1 MENIK
6 TQGISLPKLGLG
18 TFRMQ
23 GDACRAAVESAL
35 ELGYR
40 HLDTAEMYGNEEAI
54 GAALAASKVARKDLH
69 VTTKVWN
76 ENLAPDAIRRA
87 FDASL
92 KKLRLDH
99 VDLYLVHWPARN
111 MNLPA
116 MFETLMKLKEEGR
129 TRAIGVANFNIAL
142 LKTVVEEIKAPIA
155 CNQVEYHVMLDQ
167 TPLRNYLTAK
177 SIPLV
182 AYCPLAQ
189 GRVASD
195 EALAAIGRKHNAS
208 AAQVALKWLLDQDGV
223 AAIPKASRAESQQA
237 NLDALKV
244 QLDDADRKA
253 IAALPKDKRCV
264 NPGLRRRGIDGDSRL
279 FRPPELKVFA
289 THAAVVQSILGRI
302 QGRSRKCVKPLS
314 FPMLARDWQSPAVA
328 GSILPLRC
336 RWRPTPSSTP
346 SSAPASPR
354 TMSKTAIS
362 AIARMARRISA
373 VRPRCWPACR
383 SRPPAFPSTASARRA
398 CRPSRWPPTRSA
410 RTAPIA
416 SSPAASKASRSPAA
430 ARPRN

>member
-1 MENIK
+1 MASRFRRHWHFQGEFMDHLQ
-6 TQGISLPKLGLG
+6 TQGISLPRLGLG

-35 ELGYR
+35 ALGYR
-40 HLDTAEMYGNEEAI
+40 HIDTAEMYGNEDAI
-54 GAALAASKVARKDLH
+54 GAAMASSRVARGDLH
-69 VTTKVWN
+69 ITTKVWN
-76 ENLAPDAIRRA
+76 ENLSPDAIRRA

-92 KKLRLDH
+92 KKLRLDQ
-99 VDLYLVHWPARN
+99 VDLYLVHWPAKN

-116 MFETLMKLKEEGR
+116 MFETLIKLKGEGR

-155 CNQVEYHVMLDQ
+155 CDQVEYHIMLDQ
-167 TPLRNYLTAK
+167 TPLRKYLAAK

-244 QLDDADRKA
+244 TLDDADRKA
-253 IAALPKDKRCV
+253 IAALPKNKRCV
-264 NPGLRRRGIDGDSRL
+264 NPG
-279 FRPPELKVFA
+279 F
-289 THAAVVQSILGRI
+289 
-302 QGRSRKCVKPLS
+302 
-314 FPMLARDWQSPAVA
+314 
-328 GSILPLRC
+328 
-336 RWRPTPSSTP
+336 
-346 SSAPASPR
+346 APA
-354 TMSKTAIS
+354 
-362 AIARMARRISA
+362 
-373 VRPRCWPACR
+373 WD
-383 SRPPAFPSTASARRA
+383 
-398 CRPSRWPPTRSA
+398 
-410 RTAPIA
+410 
-416 SSPAASKASRSPAA
+416 
-430 ARPRN
+430 